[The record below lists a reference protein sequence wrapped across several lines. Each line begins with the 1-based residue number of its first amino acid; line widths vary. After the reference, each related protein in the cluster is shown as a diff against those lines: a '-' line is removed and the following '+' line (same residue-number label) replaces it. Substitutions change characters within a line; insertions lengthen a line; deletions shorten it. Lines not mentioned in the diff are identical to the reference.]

1 MKTLCLLISILFML
15 VINCQYPVDQTILP
29 EGKRYLVVDA
39 DLSES
44 YFKFNLQYSLTD
56 LGLKGAYGV
65 PRKPGSVI
73 AYLQDSKGVRLNIKR
88 FDGVSDTTIRG
99 KVGESYTLNMTVDN
113 KQYISELETMRPCPE
128 ISTIKSVYNVESGR
142 DKDDIYYHGFDVLLE
157 TKDIPGVENF
167 YQWDW
172 IHYVKA
178 ISCGKREVGGMEV
191 AYNCA
196 PRDCW
201 DIVYNTSIISQ
212 SDALRDGNIISKRIV
227 RVPFINPPQKYYLR
241 IEQRSITPRVFEF
254 VKSLENQTQTIGT
267 LFDLPPQTK
276 FSPNI
281 KNVTDPS
288 EKIIGTFNVFANRSQ
303 VVYIDLAQ
311 SIPNVKPKV
320 VSDPTPFHPDPLV
333 TLPCVEGQYRTKIKP
348 IGWVD

>member
-1 MKTLCLLISILFML
+1 MRPNFIIVIILMLLIIE
-15 VINCQYPVDQTILP
+15 CQYPVDQSILP

-39 DLSES
+39 DLSET
-44 YFKFNLQYSLTD
+44 YFRFNLQYSLTD
-56 LGLKGAYGV
+56 LGSKGAYGV
-65 PRKPGSVI
+65 PRRPGSVV
-73 AYLQDSKGVRLNIKR
+73 AYLQDSKGVRFTIKR
-88 FDGVSDTTIRG
+88 FDGVIDTTIRG
-99 KVGESYTLNMTVDN
+99 KVGESYILNMTVDN
-113 KQYISELETMRPCPE
+113 KQYVSQMESMRPCPE
-128 ISTIKSVYNVESGR
+128 ITAVKSVYNVEAGR
-142 DKDDIYYHGFDVLLE
+142 DRDDIYYHGFDVLLE
-157 TKDIPGVENF
+157 TQDIKGVENF

-172 IHYVKA
+172 VHYERA
-178 ISCGKREVGGMEV
+178 ISCGKRELNGTDVQII
-191 AYNCA
+191 CA
-196 PRDCW
+196 PKDCW

-281 KNVTDPS
+281 KNLNDPS
-288 EKIIGTFNVFANRSQ
+288 ENVIGTFNVFANRSQ
-303 VVYIDLAQ
+303 IIYVDLTQ
-311 SIPNVKPKV
+311 SIPNARPKV
-320 VSDPTPFHPDPLV
+320 ISDPAPFHPDPFITV
-333 TLPCVEGQYRTKIKP
+333 PCVEGQYRTRIKP